1 MSDTTQTTA
10 GRLAGKVALITGAG
24 GGLGLAMAQAMAAE
38 GAAVALADISGAQD
52 TAAASIGEQAIA
64 LHADVTQEDDVRAM
78 IDAAVERFGRLDVLC
93 NNAGIDGDLVPLAEM
108 TVENFDRVIAVNLRS
123 VFLGLRYGIP
133 ALLAAGGGSV
143 INMASVAA
151 ISGMPRGAAY
161 AASKSGITGITRT
174 AAVENAAAGVR
185 VNAILPAVI
194 QTPMADAVGADDPTL
209 KGAIAAT
216 PAGRLGR
223 PDEVASLAVY
233 LASDESTFITGA
245 SLTVDG
251 GYSAI

>member
-1 MSDTTQTTA
+1 MS
-10 GRLAGKVALITGAG
+10 GRLDGKVVLITGAG
-24 GGLGLAMAQAMAAE
+24 GGLGHAMAQAMAAE

-52 TAAASIGEQAIA
+52 TAAALIGEQAIA

-78 IDAAVERFGRLDVLC
+78 IDATLERFGRLDVLC

-108 TVENFDRVIAVNLRS
+108 SVENFDRVIAVNLRS

-151 ISGMPRGAAY
+151 ISGMPRGGAY
-161 AASKSGITGITRT
+161 AAAKSGITGITRT

-209 KGAIAAT
+209 KAAIAAT

-223 PDEVASLAVY
+223 PEEVASLAVY

-245 SLTVDG
+245 ALTVDG

>member
-1 MSDTTQTTA
+1 MS
-10 GRLAGKVALITGAG
+10 GRLDGKVVLITGAG
-24 GGLGLAMAQAMAAE
+24 GGLGHAMAQAMAAE

-52 TAAASIGEQAIA
+52 TAAALIGEQAIA

-78 IDAAVERFGRLDVLC
+78 IDATLERFGRLDVLC

-108 TVENFDRVIAVNLRS
+108 SVENFDRVIAVNLRS

-151 ISGMPRGAAY
+151 ISGMPRGGAY
-161 AASKSGITGITRT
+161 AAAKSGITGITRT

-209 KGAIAAT
+209 KAAIAAT
-216 PAGRLGR
+216 PAGRLDR
-223 PDEVASLAVY
+223 PEEVASLAVY

-245 SLTVDG
+245 ALTVDG